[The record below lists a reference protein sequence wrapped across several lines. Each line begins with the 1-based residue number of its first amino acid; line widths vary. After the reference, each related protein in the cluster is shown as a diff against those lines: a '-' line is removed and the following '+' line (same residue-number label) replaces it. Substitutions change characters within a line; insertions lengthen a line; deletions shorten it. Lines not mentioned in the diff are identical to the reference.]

1 MILEWKPFWYEL
13 DQTIVVGDID
23 YFYLKQGEN
32 TQAFGYFADDDEQV
46 KAEILTIRHPVL
58 GAVRGILANDLY
70 YTLYLVDGRKYF
82 VNAESKP
89 GTVYESTTLLES
101 EIIITD
107 WRLDVEVTIL
117 ERTGQ
122 TWSDLRGAGRYANF
136 HLVALAENEKYRRLL
151 GVETL

>member
-1 MILEWKPFWYEL
+1 MILAWKPFWYEL

-32 TQAFGYFADDDEQV
+32 AQAFGYFSPEDEQV
-46 KAEILTIRHPVL
+46 KAEILNIRHPVL
-58 GAVRGILANDLY
+58 GAVRGILANDLH
-70 YTLYLVDGRKYF
+70 YTLYLVDGRKLF

-89 GTVYESTTLLES
+89 GRVYESSTLLES

-107 WRLDVEVTIL
+107 WRLDVEVTIW
-117 ERTGQ
+117 ERTGK
-122 TWSDLRGAGRYANF
+122 TWSDLRGASRCSNL
-136 HLVALAENEKYRRLL
+136 HLVALEENEKYRRLL